1 MHTGAARRRRKN
13 ARSAGS
19 FITIRDALAAFDF
32 RTVRYAFLSQHYRSA
47 MELSMHALDQA
58 RLARRRVENFARKIS
73 AAETPAAQA
82 LADRT
87 RAEFFG
93 RLDDDFD
100 TPGALAVLF
109 DYIREQNRSNT
120 PPGPS
125 ASVLLQEINE
135 LFETF
140 TSTTEPE
147 RPRNRRSGR
156 TPTATAHQPQVR
168 RSRRDPHG
176 PGDPRHHPSGHS

>member
-1 MHTGAARRRRKN
+1 
-13 ARSAGS
+13 
-19 FITIRDALAAFDF
+19 
-32 RTVRYAFLSQHYRSA
+32 
-47 MELSMHALDQA
+47 MHALDQA
-58 RLARRRVENFARKIS
+58 RLARWRVENFARKIS
-73 AAETPAAQA
+73 AAETPAGQA

-87 RAEFFG
+87 RAKFFG

-140 TSTTEPE
+140 RINHRARSDREIAAAVE
-147 RPRNRRSGR
+147 RRRQLRTNRRFAEADAIR
-156 TPTATAHQPQVR
+156 TDLATRGITLQDTPDGTRWWRQ
-168 RSRRDPHG
+168 DK
-176 PGDPRHHPSGHS
+176 